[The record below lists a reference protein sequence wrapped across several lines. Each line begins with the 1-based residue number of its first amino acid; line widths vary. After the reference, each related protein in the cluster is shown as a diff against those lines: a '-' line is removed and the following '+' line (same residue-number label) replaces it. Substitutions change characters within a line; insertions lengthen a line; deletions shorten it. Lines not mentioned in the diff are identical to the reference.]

1 MMSVQ
6 DFLELHDSGHDFSEK
21 EMSYIFNMDLEAGD
35 GDFVFLVEETYGE
48 PRRWTR
54 NHTRYICI
62 NGRYFG
68 IVADEALTELQDTSY
83 WGNPLEFS
91 KDTITE
97 TVVVTRNIWTT
108 IPQKERK
115 E

>member
-6 DFLELHDSGHDFSEK
+6 DFLELYDSGHDFSEK
-21 EMSYIFNMDLEAGD
+21 EMGYIFDMYLEEGD
-35 GDFVFLVEETYGE
+35 GDFIILVEETYDE

-54 NHTRYICI
+54 NHTRYLCI
-62 NGRYFG
+62 NGRYFVV
-68 IVADEALTELQDTSY
+68 VADEALTELQDTSY
-83 WGNPLEFS
+83 WGQPQELL

-97 TVVVTRNIWTT
+97 TVVVTRNVWTPLPR
-108 IPQKERK
+108 IRRK